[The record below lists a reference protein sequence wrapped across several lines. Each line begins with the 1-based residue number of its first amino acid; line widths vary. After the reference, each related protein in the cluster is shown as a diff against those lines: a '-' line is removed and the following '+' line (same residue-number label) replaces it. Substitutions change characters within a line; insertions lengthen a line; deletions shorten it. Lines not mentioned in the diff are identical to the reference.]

1 MRKFTKLAA
10 TAAATATILL
20 CASNGIAQTPEQQ
33 KVWDA
38 DRARTVAEEK
48 AAAEQ
53 LARERAARKA
63 DPMAWVRTLD
73 PMAAGGW
80 EFRAVD
86 GDGIW
91 ATFSS
96 THQVKRSGQVVTV
109 WLRQEYAEPQA
120 GIGGRYLSVV
130 DKSQYDC
137 KKEQTRNLLIIYYT
151 ANNIRGD
158 AQTEEADPKLT
169 PWNPIV
175 PGTHQESIF
184 LWACALSHARGGGAK

>member
-1 MRKFTKLAA
+1 MRKYTELAA
-10 TAAATATILL
+10 TAAVIATTLL
-20 CASNGIAQTPEQQ
+20 FSSNGGAQTPEQQ
-33 KVWDA
+33 KNWDA
-38 DRARTVAEEK
+38 DRARAVAEEK
-48 AAAEQ
+48 AAAER
-53 LARERAARKA
+53 LAQERAARKA

-86 GDGIW
+86 SDGLW

-96 THQVKRSGQVVTV
+96 THQVKRSGQVITV
-109 WLRQEYAEPQA
+109 WLRQEYAEPQTGSGA
-120 GIGGRYLSVV
+120 RFLSVV

-137 KKEQTRNLLIIYYT
+137 KKQQTRNLLTIYYA

-169 PWNPIV
+169 PWNPII
-175 PGTHQESIF
+175 PGTQQESIF
-184 LWACALSHARGGGAK
+184 LWACALVHARGGAN